1 MRPLKGKETRSFSQ
15 QRCTPVMTG
24 GRESV
29 FKNLKAKKKRPGI
42 SEPLLNELNMSTNL
56 LLAFLEAL
64 EVAGSA
70 RLAQLT

>member
-1 MRPLKGKETRSFSQ
+1 
-15 QRCTPVMTG
+15 MTG

-29 FKNLKAKKKRPGI
+29 FKNFKAKKKRPGI